1 MCKKVIDDLSVQA
14 TPVRSVGWLDG
25 YATTYFLVP
34 LIIKFSMRWKLDD
47 EKVF

>member
-1 MCKKVIDDLSVQA
+1 MCKKVIDDLSVEA
-14 TPVRSVGWLDG
+14 TPVRSVGWLVMQQLI
-25 YATTYFLVP
+25 FLVP